1 MIYAANT
8 SFMFRPS
15 VYLLHKLKNKNM
27 GIVKN
32 VIVKMQRYEYMRR
45 FLLYGEMYMNTLQT
59 FTKMD
64 ECDGIGDKFENSISY
79 INYKPIHA
87 IFKLSNG
94 KELKLHP
101 TSIKVREF
109 VDTNIGNIYSMALVD
124 CNIQTIDN
132 QLKFS
137 IQNVDI
143 INSIGNGYDSIV
155 VILNPVEFISRCEK
169 TIQSMGYKLYY
180 DPVEYFSDNEFNK
193 KIEITP
199 FMKRDRY
206 KSQNEFRL
214 FVDFNSNE
222 PQIIKIG
229 NISDIAFLIHK
240 SGICS
245 LNDELPESI

>member
-1 MIYAANT
+1 
-8 SFMFRPS
+8 
-15 VYLLHKLKNKNM
+15 
-27 GIVKN
+27 
-32 VIVKMQRYEYMRR
+32 
-45 FLLYGEMYMNTLQT
+45 
-59 FTKMD
+59 
-64 ECDGIGDKFENSISY
+64 
-79 INYKPIHA
+79 
-87 IFKLSNG
+87 
-94 KELKLHP
+94 
-101 TSIKVREF
+101 
-109 VDTNIGNIYSMALVD
+109 
-124 CNIQTIDN
+124 
-132 QLKFS
+132 
-137 IQNVDI
+137 
-143 INSIGNGYDSIV
+143 
-155 VILNPVEFISRCEK
+155 
-169 TIQSMGYKLYY
+169 MGYKLYY

>member
-1 MIYAANT
+1 ME
-8 SFMFRPS
+8 
-15 VYLLHKLKNKNM
+15 
-27 GIVKN
+27 IVKN
-32 VIVKMQRYEYMRR
+32 VMVKMQRYEYMRR
-45 FLLYGEMYMNTLQT
+45 FLLYGEMYMNTLKT
-59 FTKMD
+59 FAKMD

-79 INYKPIHA
+79 MNYKPIHA

-94 KELKLHP
+94 NELKLHP
-101 TSIKVREF
+101 TLIKIREF

-124 CNIQTIDN
+124 CNFQRIDN

-137 IQNVDI
+137 ILNPER
-143 INSIGNGYDSIV
+143 INSIGNDYDSIV
-155 VILNPVEFISRCEK
+155 VISNPTEFISRCEK

-180 DPVEYFSDNEFNK
+180 DSVEYFSDKEFNK

-199 FMKRDRY
+199 FMKRDKY

-222 PQIIKIG
+222 PQMIKIG

-240 SGICS
+240 NGICS
-245 LNDELPESI
+245 LKDEIPENI